1 MGTHNTQSMLDLQ
14 LHLHPRTDVIDLSS
28 RGTRMLYGIICVYLL
43 AKAYECNVRYFI
55 LHRNVPLRSDV
66 VQFLQFS
73 TKNLLAKSFRAHPL
87 ATCNRHTH
95 THTYIHTRQ
104 PFLSLPFTLAYT
116 LQATSVSLVS
126 LPSPSSFVFFPFLA
140 YSDKVYLVFRAKTEG
155 WLLIRSDQTVYVTTK
170 VARKTTKRGSLE
182 KSTVSISLFQF
193 HPLSSLSFRSP
204 FFFVLRSLG
213 YARARFTQSSLPV
226 TPWTSSSNI
235 IAGRGNA
242 KQADARCSVA
252 LFVRIF

>member
-87 ATCNRHTH
+87 ATCNRHTRTH
-95 THTYIHTRQ
+95 THTHTHSPTLSFSPVYSHIHLTSYQRF
-104 PFLSLPFTLAYT
+104 PRFS
-116 LQATSVSLVS
+116 SVS
-126 LPSPSSFVFFPFLA
+126 FFFRFFPFP
-140 YSDKVYLVFRAKTEG
+140 R
-155 WLLIRSDQTVYVTTK
+155 
-170 VARKTTKRGSLE
+170 
-182 KSTVSISLFQF
+182 
-193 HPLSSLSFRSP
+193 PL
-204 FFFVLRSLG
+204 
-213 YARARFTQSSLPV
+213 
-226 TPWTSSSNI
+226 
-235 IAGRGNA
+235 
-242 KQADARCSVA
+242 
-252 LFVRIF
+252 